1 MAAEESEAKKKK
13 KKERD
18 PLDWEDDKFPKMA
31 DRPVEQAQIDPSYLA
46 KMRQEAKKQYIEAL
60 GPDPAKVQRTWKFH
74 FGICALENVTQNE
87 WEVFLAVSETGNK
100 TLSLKLGLLLQETR
114 RVRGPPR
121 RQAIWAAK
129 VVGVEM
135 LICAI
140 LGLAMCFHGVVSGI
154 VLYSAVRLMRDR
166 SDANYRLFKTLAE
179 LLLCITNV
187 MWVVNALG
195 LGLLSGI
202 LWQVHPPKDDSN
214 SAAEL
219 TRGLVSMSSLLGPR
233 GKEAYDQVV
242 KQLANRCVSLE
253 ALLSFWERL
262 RDGQTMPGFDPRRS
276 LTNDVVRRAIIPE
289 SRVGDDGYAL
299 ATLWS
304 GKEMKPQVMVT
315 HNWTN
320 GFGSLV
326 SAILAD
332 ALGRPGYQEVSA
344 QIATPSGIEQVR
356 AKLGGKLK
364 TTYWVCAFCIN
375 QHASICGGFGP
386 EPPHGT
392 HEWAAW
398 NRRRYDSVTGEAFM
412 PCNCQVE
419 KVFSHTDAR
428 SELNKFDDMM
438 THLAQRVGR
447 FAQLIVVDDAFDVLY
462 RAWCVAEIFEA
473 SVLGMESR
481 IQVSSQDAVDQN
493 YDRLSLLDVRQCTA
507 SSQADKDMIMAKIA
521 DVEVFNWRI
530 QQLIFAEEMGLFVR
544 WVEGNER
551 SRQVGRIIKRCEARA
566 PGTEDKPAHR
576 SRRCFA
582 SLRLL
587 TSPEGDSDESSELF
601 DQFKNRLHGNF
612 QYTKGYKVRGGTRK
626 KFKRME
632 QVYSKEH
639 NLSYKQMQNHFVTM
653 DVWTVSKLQFNT
665 LLGTAKRSFYD
676 LANDNVYQYIGI
688 KAAGQAQAQKARLLE
703 MHSRALRLDHLSLY
717 LSRWLSMRALGISVL
732 APASASTWFHVRPRA
747 TDHSSVPALA
757 DMDLLHAKKAPAVY
771 LHARC
776 KMVHVRVLAGVGI
789 VAGFIHMS
797 GVEAERNWDL
807 LESFPL
813 WSARRWSWLG
823 FVFAADAD
831 AGHLVWFAANLLFD
845 LWFTIVATCPLQQ
858 LAYTRNFCNYS
869 RIFNFKFGW

>member
-1 MAAEESEAKKKK
+1 MSIWFGLFLGLVHVPGSSAGRHGSRRCTVVLCGLITFLSTCLAGYPCVLWAFPALRLYEDQDDFTFAPGQETLAFVLLSLIWICCILKEHPRSTCTHDAKWCMLAFWLAGAAWQAGFICLDRNWDIAMA
-13 KKERD
+13 RHVQRFGCG
-18 PLDWEDDKFPKMA
+18 LQG
-31 DRPVEQAQIDPSYLA
+31 V
-46 KMRQEAKKQYIEAL
+46 AL
-60 GPDPAKVQRTWKFH
+60 GWSLYLLQMRILGIRSSSQQTSCSTSRILILVMCGSWLIRHMSASMAEPSSHREFWKVWPLFVSLSVPCVVWLVYAAL
-74 FGICALENVTQNE
+74 ICR
-87 WEVFLAVSETGNK
+87 
-100 TLSLKLGLLLQETR
+100 TLSLKLGLLLEETR

-187 MWVVNALG
+187 MWVVNSLG

-242 KQLANRCVSLE
+242 KQLANRCISLE

-289 SRVGDDGYAL
+289 SRVGDGGYAL

-304 GKEMKPQVMVT
+304 GKEMNPQVMVT

-356 AKLGGKLK
+356 AKLAGKLK

-438 THLAQRVGR
+438 THLAQQVGR

-566 PGTEDKPAHR
+566 PGTEDKPAYR

-587 TSPEGDSDESSELF
+587 TSPEGDSDESSEL
-601 DQFKNRLHGNF
+601 
-612 QYTKGYKVRGGTRK
+612 
-626 KFKRME
+626 
-632 QVYSKEH
+632 
-639 NLSYKQMQNHFVTM
+639 
-653 DVWTVSKLQFNT
+653 
-665 LLGTAKRSFYD
+665 TAETSD
-676 LANDNVYQYIGI
+676 
-688 KAAGQAQAQKARLLE
+688 
-703 MHSRALRLDHLSLY
+703 S
-717 LSRWLSMRALGISVL
+717 
-732 APASASTWFHVRPRA
+732 ST
-747 TDHSSVPALA
+747 
-757 DMDLLHAKKAPAVY
+757 
-771 LHARC
+771 
-776 KMVHVRVLAGVGI
+776 
-789 VAGFIHMS
+789 S
-797 GVEAERNWDL
+797 G
-807 LESFPL
+807 S
-813 WSARRWSWLG
+813 
-823 FVFAADAD
+823 
-831 AGHLVWFAANLLFD
+831 
-845 LWFTIVATCPLQQ
+845 
-858 LAYTRNFCNYS
+858 
-869 RIFNFKFGW
+869 